1 MTRFLKLP
9 FQLFWK
15 LLKALQTLL
24 FGLIALGLF
33 LALIAAPFSDNASQ
47 MPEDGALV
55 LNPSGVLVEEK
66 TAVDPL
72 NFLADDG
79 WPSEVLL
86 QDLVVAL
93 EQARDDPRITTL
105 VLNLDNFGGG
115 LMPHLEI
122 VADGIRD
129 FRASGKKVIAASNG
143 YSQSSLL
150 LAAEADEILMNP
162 EYAVLPEGFSAYRTY
177 FSSLLQRL
185 NVTVNLF
192 KVGQYKSA
200 AEPYFQDRMS
210 DEDKQARLAYLNAW
224 WDTYTVRFETA
235 RGLPAES
242 LNDTID
248 NIQAVLESASG
259 NLGQVAL
266 NSGWVDQLMSD
277 RERAEY
283 LVGLIGA
290 DEEDEQRYRGI
301 GFEDYLALNPTEAEA
316 AEHKIAVI
324 TAVGSIVDGYAD
336 AGSIGSLT
344 LLERIQQARDDDA
357 VKAIVLRVDSG
368 GGSKSAS
375 EIIRQEL
382 AHAQAA
388 GIPVVASMG
397 SVAASGGYWISATAD
412 RIFAHQNTITGSIG
426 IFALIPTFEKV
437 LNEYGVFGD
446 GVATT
451 PLAGAASIDRGIQPI
466 YAGLIQQ
473 VIQSGYDQFLAVVAE
488 GRNMTPEAVNEIAQG
503 RVWTGTKALELGLVD
518 EIGGLDEAIQAAAEL
533 AGITDYAIWRV
544 EPEASRRQQILEAL
558 TAEIRTLAPAVKRDP
573 ITQHWRAMQ
582 SEVRTLTRFNDP
594 QKAYV
599 ICETCPGPLA
609 R

>member
-24 FGLIALGLF
+24 FGLIALTLF
-33 LALIAAPFSDNASQ
+33 IALLAAPFSDDASQ

-66 TAVDPL
+66 TAVGPL
-72 NFLADDG
+72 NFLADDSG
-79 WPSEVLL
+79 PSEVLV
-86 QDLVVAL
+86 QDLVAAL
-93 EQARDDPRITTL
+93 EQASIDPRITTL
-105 VLNLDNFGGG
+105 VLNFDDFGGG

-122 VADGIRD
+122 VGDAIRD
-129 FRASGKKVIAASNG
+129 FRTSGKKVIAASNG

-162 EYAVLPEGFSAYRTY
+162 EYAALPEGFSAYRTY

-224 WDTYTVRFETA
+224 WNTYTDRFETA

-248 NIQAVLESASG
+248 NIHAVLETASG
-259 NLGQVAL
+259 NLGQLAL

-277 RERAEY
+277 QERAEY
-283 LVGLIGA
+283 LVGVIGA

-301 GFEDYLALNPTEAEA
+301 GFEDYLALNPVEPKTSEN
-316 AEHKIAVI
+316 KIAVI
-324 TAVGSIVDGYAD
+324 TAVGGSVDGYAG
-336 AGSIGSLT
+336 AGSIGSLS

-375 EIIRQEL
+375 EVIRQEL

-426 IFALIPTFEKV
+426 IFAIIPTFEKT

-451 PLAGAASIDRGIQPI
+451 PLAGASSMDRGIQPI

-488 GRNMTPEAVNEIAQG
+488 GRQMTTENGDEIAQG
-503 RVWTGTKALELGLVD
+503 RVWTGAKALELGLVD

-533 AGITDYAIWRV
+533 AAITDYEIWRV
-544 EPEASRRQQILEAL
+544 EPEASRQQQILKAL
-558 TAEIRTLAPAVKRDP
+558 TAEIRTLAPTVQRDP
-573 ITQHWRAMQ
+573 ITQYWRALQ
-582 SEVRTLTRFNDP
+582 ADVKSLARFNDP

-599 ICETCPGPLA
+599 ICETCPSPLA

>member
-79 WPSEVLL
+79 GPSEVLL

-224 WDTYTVRFETA
+224 WDTYTDRFETA

-533 AGITDYAIWRV
+533 ADITDYAIWRV

>member
-33 LALIAAPFSDNASQ
+33 LALIAAPFFDNASQ
-47 MPEDGALV
+47 MPDDGALV

-79 WPSEVLL
+79 GPSEVLL

-162 EYAVLPEGFSAYRTY
+162 EYAALPEGFSAYRTY
-177 FSSLLQRL
+177 FSSLLQRFD
-185 NVTVNLF
+185 VTVNVF
-192 KVGQYKSA
+192 KVGRYKSA
-200 AEPYFQDRMS
+200 VEPYFRDSMS

-224 WDTYTVRFETA
+224 WDTYTQRFETA
-235 RGLPAES
+235 RGLPAGS
-242 LNDTID
+242 LNQDIGNLQD
-248 NIQAVLESASG
+248 RLDAASG
-259 NLGQVAL
+259 NLGQLAL
-266 NSGWVDQLMSD
+266 DVGLVDRLMSN
-277 RERAEY
+277 RERSEY
-283 LVGLIGA
+283 LVSVIGA

-316 AEHKIAVI
+316 SEHKIAVI

-336 AGSIGSLT
+336 AGSIGSQT

-388 GIPVVASMG
+388 GIPVIASMG

-426 IFALIPTFEKV
+426 IFGVIPTFEKI
-437 LNEYGVFGD
+437 LNKYGVFSD

-466 YAGLIQQ
+466 YADLIQRI
-473 VIQSGYDQFLAVVAE
+473 IQSGYDQFLAVVAE

-503 RVWTGTKALELGLVD
+503 RVWTGTKALEIGLVD
-518 EIGGLDEAIQAAAEL
+518 EIGGLDEAVQAAAEL

-544 EPEASRRQQILEAL
+544 EPEASRRQQIIEAL
-558 TAEIRTLAPAVKRDP
+558 TAEIRTLAPAVNRDP
-573 ITQHWRAMQ
+573 ITQYWRAMQ
-582 SEVRTLTRFNDP
+582 SEVSTLARFNDP

-599 ICETCPGPLA
+599 ICETCPSPLA

>member
-9 FQLFWK
+9 FQLFWG

-33 LALIAAPFSDNASQ
+33 LVLVAAPFSDDGSQ

-79 WPSEVLL
+79 GPSEVLV

-93 EQARDDPRITTL
+93 ELARDDPRITTL

-129 FRASGKKVIAASNG
+129 FRAAGKKVIAASNG

-162 EYAVLPEGFSAYRTY
+162 EYAALPEGFSAYRTY
-177 FSSLLQRL
+177 FSSLLNRL

-224 WDTYTVRFETA
+224 WDTYTDRFETA

-259 NLGQVAL
+259 NLGQLAL

-316 AEHKIAVI
+316 SEHKIAVI

-426 IFALIPTFEKV
+426 IFALIPTFENV

-518 EIGGLDEAIQAAAEL
+518 EIGGLDEAIQATAEL
-533 AGITDYAIWRV
+533 ADITDYAIWRV
-544 EPEASRRQQILEAL
+544 EPEASRCQQIIEAL
-558 TAEIRTLAPAVKRDP
+558 TAEIRTRAPAVNRDP
-573 ITQHWRAMQ
+573 ITQYWRAMQ
-582 SEVRTLTRFNDP
+582 SEVRTLARFNDP

>member
-72 NFLADDG
+72 NFLADDVG
-79 WPSEVLL
+79 PSEVLL

-122 VADGIRD
+122 VADGIQD

-162 EYAVLPEGFSAYRTY
+162 EYAAFPEGFSAYRTY
-177 FSSLLQRL
+177 FSSLLQRF

-210 DEDKQARLAYLNAW
+210 DEDKRARLAYLNAW
-224 WDTYTVRFETA
+224 WDTYTDRFETA

-248 NIQAVLESASG
+248 NIQTVLESASG
-259 NLGQVAL
+259 NLGQLAL

-283 LVGLIGA
+283 LVGVIGA

-301 GFEDYLALNPTEAEA
+301 GFEDYLALNPPEAET

-344 LLERIQQARDDDA
+344 LLERIEQARDDDA

-375 EIIRQEL
+375 EIIRQAL
-382 AHAQAA
+382 AHAQAD
-388 GIPVVASMG
+388 GTPVVASMG

-426 IFALIPTFEKV
+426 IFALIPTLENTM
-437 LNEYGVFGD
+437 NEYGIFGD

-451 PLAGAASIDRGIQPI
+451 PIAGGVSIDRGIQPI
-466 YAGLIQQ
+466 YASLIQQ
-473 VIQSGYDQFLAVVAE
+473 VIQSGYDQFLAVVAK
-488 GRNMTPEAVNEIAQG
+488 GRNMTPEAVDEIAQG

-518 EIGGLDEAIQAAAEL
+518 QIGGLDEAIQAAAEL
-533 AGITDYAIWRV
+533 ADITDYAIWRV

-558 TAEIRTLAPAVKRDP
+558 TAEIRTLGPAVERDP

-599 ICETCPGPLA
+599 ICETCPSPLA

>member
-79 WPSEVLL
+79 GPSEVLL

-316 AEHKIAVI
+316 SEHKIAVI

-533 AGITDYAIWRV
+533 ADITDYAIWRV

-558 TAEIRTLAPAVKRDP
+558 TAEIRTLAPAVNRDP
-573 ITQHWRAMQ
+573 ITQYWRAMQ
-582 SEVRTLTRFNDP
+582 SEVRTLARFNDP

>member
-1 MTRFLKLP
+1 M
-9 FQLFWK
+9 
-15 LLKALQTLL
+15 
-24 FGLIALGLF
+24 
-33 LALIAAPFSDNASQ
+33 
-47 MPEDGALV
+47 
-55 LNPSGVLVEEK
+55 
-66 TAVDPL
+66 
-72 NFLADDG
+72 
-79 WPSEVLL
+79 
-86 QDLVVAL
+86 
-93 EQARDDPRITTL
+93 
-105 VLNLDNFGGG
+105 
-115 LMPHLEI
+115 
-122 VADGIRD
+122 
-129 FRASGKKVIAASNG
+129 
-143 YSQSSLL
+143 
-150 LAAEADEILMNP
+150 
-162 EYAVLPEGFSAYRTY
+162 
-177 FSSLLQRL
+177 
-185 NVTVNLF
+185 
-192 KVGQYKSA
+192 
-200 AEPYFQDRMS
+200 
-210 DEDKQARLAYLNAW
+210 
-224 WDTYTVRFETA
+224 
-235 RGLPAES
+235 
-242 LNDTID
+242 
-248 NIQAVLESASG
+248 
-259 NLGQVAL
+259 
-266 NSGWVDQLMSD
+266 
-277 RERAEY
+277 
-283 LVGLIGA
+283 
-290 DEEDEQRYRGI
+290 
-301 GFEDYLALNPTEAEA
+301 
-316 AEHKIAVI
+316 
-324 TAVGSIVDGYAD
+324 
-336 AGSIGSLT
+336 
-344 LLERIQQARDDDA
+344 
-357 VKAIVLRVDSG
+357 RVDSG

-558 TAEIRTLAPAVKRDP
+558 TAEIRTLAPAVNRDP
-573 ITQHWRAMQ
+573 ITQYWRAMQ
-582 SEVRTLTRFNDP
+582 SEVSTLARFNDP

-599 ICETCPGPLA
+599 ICETCPSPLA

>member
-1 MTRFLKLP
+1 MNRFLKLP

-79 WPSEVLL
+79 GPSEVLL

-316 AEHKIAVI
+316 SEHKIAVI

-533 AGITDYAIWRV
+533 ADITDYAIWRV

-558 TAEIRTLAPAVKRDP
+558 TAEIRTLAPAVKSDP

>member
-9 FQLFWK
+9 FQLFWN

-24 FGLIALGLF
+24 FGLIALSLF
-33 LALIAAPFSDNASQ
+33 TVLLLAPFSDDSSQ
-47 MPEDGALV
+47 MPEEGALV
-55 LNPSGVLVEEK
+55 VNPSGILVEEK

-72 NFLADDG
+72 NFLAADNG
-79 WPSEVLL
+79 PSEVLV
-86 QDLVVAL
+86 QDLVAAL
-93 EQARDDPRITTL
+93 EHARDDSRITTL
-105 VLNLDNFGGG
+105 VLNLDDFGGG

-122 VADGIRD
+122 VADAIRD

-162 EYAVLPEGFSAYRTY
+162 EYGTLPEGFSAYRTY

-210 DEDKQARLAYLNAW
+210 DEDKKARLAYLNAW
-224 WDTYTVRFETA
+224 WNTYTDRFETA
-235 RGLPAES
+235 RGLPAGS

-248 NIQAVLESASG
+248 NIHVVLESASC
-259 NLGQVAL
+259 NLGQLAFD
-266 NSGWVDQLMSD
+266 SGWVDQLMSD
-277 RERAEY
+277 RERNEY
-283 LVGLIGA
+283 LVSVIGA
-290 DEEDEQRYRGI
+290 DEENEARYRGI
-301 GFEDYLALNPTEAEA
+301 GFEDYLALNPIEAKT
-316 AEHKIAVI
+316 AEHKIAII
-324 TAVGSIVDGYAD
+324 TAVGGIVDGYAE
-336 AGSIGSLT
+336 AGSIGSLS
-344 LLERIQQARDDDA
+344 LLERIRQAREDDA

-375 EIIRQEL
+375 EVIRQEL

-388 GIPVVASMG
+388 GLPVVASMG

-426 IFALIPTFEKV
+426 IFAIIPTFENT

-451 PLAGAASIDRGIQPI
+451 PLAGAASMDRGIQPI

-503 RVWTGTKALELGLVD
+503 RVWTGTKALEIGLVD
-518 EIGGLDEAIQAAAEL
+518 EIGGLGAAVQAAAEL
-533 AGITDYAIWRV
+533 AAITDYEIWRV
-544 EPEASRRQQILEAL
+544 EPEASRQQQILKAL
-558 TAEIRTLAPAVKRDP
+558 TAEIRALAPPTQRDP
-573 ITQHWRAMQ
+573 IAKYWHAMQ
-582 SEVRTLTRFNDP
+582 SEVKRLASFNDP

-599 ICETCPGPLA
+599 ICETCPSPLA

>member
-33 LALIAAPFSDNASQ
+33 LALVAAPFSDDGSQ

-79 WPSEVLL
+79 GPSEVLL

-316 AEHKIAVI
+316 SEHKIAVI

-533 AGITDYAIWRV
+533 ADITDYAIWRV

-582 SEVRTLTRFNDP
+582 SEVRTLARFNDP

>member
-1 MTRFLKLP
+1 M
-9 FQLFWK
+9 
-15 LLKALQTLL
+15 
-24 FGLIALGLF
+24 
-33 LALIAAPFSDNASQ
+33 
-47 MPEDGALV
+47 
-55 LNPSGVLVEEK
+55 
-66 TAVDPL
+66 
-72 NFLADDG
+72 
-79 WPSEVLL
+79 
-86 QDLVVAL
+86 
-93 EQARDDPRITTL
+93 
-105 VLNLDNFGGG
+105 
-115 LMPHLEI
+115 
-122 VADGIRD
+122 
-129 FRASGKKVIAASNG
+129 
-143 YSQSSLL
+143 
-150 LAAEADEILMNP
+150 
-162 EYAVLPEGFSAYRTY
+162 
-177 FSSLLQRL
+177 
-185 NVTVNLF
+185 
-192 KVGQYKSA
+192 
-200 AEPYFQDRMS
+200 
-210 DEDKQARLAYLNAW
+210 
-224 WDTYTVRFETA
+224 
-235 RGLPAES
+235 
-242 LNDTID
+242 
-248 NIQAVLESASG
+248 
-259 NLGQVAL
+259 
-266 NSGWVDQLMSD
+266 NSGWVDQLMSN

-283 LVGLIGA
+283 LVGVIGA

-324 TAVGSIVDGYAD
+324 TAVGGIVDGYAD

-558 TAEIRTLAPAVKRDP
+558 TAEIRTLAPAVNRDP
-573 ITQHWRAMQ
+573 ITQYWRAMQ
-582 SEVRTLTRFNDP
+582 SEVSTLARFNDP

-599 ICETCPGPLA
+599 ICETCPSPLA

>member
-24 FGLIALGLF
+24 FGLIALTLF
-33 LALIAAPFSDNASQ
+33 IALLAAPFSDDMSQ

-66 TAVDPL
+66 TAVGPL
-72 NFLADDG
+72 NFLADDSG
-79 WPSEVLL
+79 PSEVLV
-86 QDLVVAL
+86 QDLVAAL
-93 EQARDDPRITTL
+93 EQASIDPRITTL
-105 VLNLDNFGGG
+105 VLNFDDFGGG

-122 VADGIRD
+122 VGDAIRD
-129 FRASGKKVIAASNG
+129 FRTSGKKVIAASNG

-162 EYAVLPEGFSAYRTY
+162 EYAALPEGFSAYRTY

-224 WDTYTVRFETA
+224 WNTYTDRFETA

-248 NIQAVLESASG
+248 NIHAVLETASG
-259 NLGQVAL
+259 NLGQLAL

-277 RERAEY
+277 QERAEY
-283 LVGLIGA
+283 LVGVIGA
-290 DEEDEQRYRGI
+290 DGEDEQRYRGI
-301 GFEDYLALNPTEAEA
+301 GFEDYLALNPVEPKTSEN
-316 AEHKIAVI
+316 KIAVI
-324 TAVGSIVDGYAD
+324 TAVGGIVDGYAG
-336 AGSIGSLT
+336 AGSIGSLS
-344 LLERIQQARDDDA
+344 LLQRIQQARDDDA

-375 EIIRQEL
+375 EVIRQEL

-426 IFALIPTFEKV
+426 IFAIIPTFEKT

-451 PLAGAASIDRGIQPI
+451 PLAGAASMDRGIQPI

-473 VIQSGYDQFLAVVAE
+473 VIQSGYDQFLAVVAD
-488 GRNMTPEAVNEIAQG
+488 GRQMTTENVDEIAQG
-503 RVWTGTKALELGLVD
+503 RVWTGAKALELGLVD

-533 AGITDYAIWRV
+533 AAITDYEIWRV
-544 EPEASRRQQILEAL
+544 EPEASRQQQILKAL
-558 TAEIRTLAPAVKRDP
+558 TAEIRTLAPTVQRDP
-573 ITQHWRAMQ
+573 ITQYWRALQ
-582 SEVRTLTRFNDP
+582 ADVKSLARFNDP

-599 ICETCPGPLA
+599 ICETCPSPLA

>member
-9 FQLFWK
+9 FQLFWG

-47 MPEDGALV
+47 MPDDGALV

-79 WPSEVLL
+79 GPSEVLV

-93 EQARDDPRITTL
+93 ELARDDPRITTL

-129 FRASGKKVIAASNG
+129 FRAAGKKVIAASNG

-162 EYAVLPEGFSAYRTY
+162 EYAALPEGFSAYRTY
-177 FSSLLQRL
+177 FSSLLNRL

-224 WDTYTVRFETA
+224 WDTYTDRFETA

-316 AEHKIAVI
+316 SEHKIAVI

-518 EIGGLDEAIQAAAEL
+518 EIGGLDEAIQATAEL
-533 AGITDYAIWRV
+533 ADITDYAIWRV
-544 EPEASRRQQILEAL
+544 EPEASR
-558 TAEIRTLAPAVKRDP
+558 
-573 ITQHWRAMQ
+573 
-582 SEVRTLTRFNDP
+582 
-594 QKAYV
+594 
-599 ICETCPGPLA
+599 
-609 R
+609 

>member
-79 WPSEVLL
+79 GPSEVLL

-283 LVGLIGA
+283 LVDLIGA

-301 GFEDYLALNPTEAEA
+301 SFEDYLALNPTEAEA
-316 AEHKIAVI
+316 SEHKIAVI

-533 AGITDYAIWRV
+533 ADITDYAIWRV

-573 ITQHWRAMQ
+573 ITQYWRAMQ
-582 SEVRTLTRFNDP
+582 SEVRTLARFNDP

>member
-1 MTRFLKLP
+1 MIRFLKLP
-9 FQLFWK
+9 FQLFWE

-24 FGLIALGLF
+24 FGLIALSLF
-33 LALIAAPFSDNASQ
+33 LALLAAPFSDDGSQ

-72 NFLADDG
+72 NFFADDSD
-79 WPSEVLL
+79 PSEVLV
-86 QDLVVAL
+86 QDLVAAVEL
-93 EQARDDPRITTL
+93 ARDDPRITTL
-105 VLNLDNFGGG
+105 VLDFDSFGGG

-129 FRASGKKVIAASNG
+129 FRASGKKVIATGNG

-162 EYAVLPEGFSAYRTY
+162 EYSALPEGFSTYRTY
-177 FSSLLQRL
+177 FNSLLQRL

-210 DEDKQARLAYLNAW
+210 DEDKRARLAYLNAW
-224 WDTYTVRFETA
+224 WNTYTYRFETA

-248 NIQAVLESASG
+248 DIQKVLESASG
-259 NLGQVAL
+259 NLGQLAL
-266 NSGWVDQLMSD
+266 NSGWIDRLMSD

-283 LVGLIGA
+283 LVGVIGPS
-290 DEEDEQRYRGI
+290 EEDEQRYRGI
-301 GFEDYLALNPTEAEA
+301 GFEDYLALNPIEEKK

-344 LLERIQQARDDDA
+344 LLERIQKARDDET

-382 AHAQAA
+382 SHAQA
-388 GIPVVASMG
+388 GGTPVVASMG

-426 IFALIPTFEKV
+426 IFAIIPTLENT
-437 LNEYGVFGD
+437 LNEYGIFGD

-451 PLAGAASIDRGIQPI
+451 PLAGAVSIDRGIQPI
-466 YAGLIQQ
+466 YADLIQQ

-488 GRNMTPEAVNEIAQG
+488 GRNMTPDAVNEIAQG

-533 AGITDYAIWRV
+533 AAITDYEVWRV
-544 EPEASRRQQILEAL
+544 KPEASRRQQILEAL
-558 TAEIRTLAPAVKRDP
+558 TAEIKTLTPAVQSDP
-573 ITQHWRAMQ
+573 ITKHWQAMQ
-582 SEVRTLTRFNDP
+582 SEVRTLARFNDP

-599 ICETCPGPLA
+599 ICETCPSPLA

>member
-24 FGLIALGLF
+24 FGLIALSLF
-33 LALIAAPFSDNASQ
+33 IALLAAPFSDNARQ

-66 TAVDPL
+66 TAVGPF
-72 NFLADDG
+72 NFLTDDSG
-79 WPSEVLL
+79 PNEVLVR
-86 QDLVVAL
+86 DLVAVL
-93 EQARDDPRITTL
+93 EQASDDPRITTL
-105 VLNLDNFGGG
+105 VLNLDNFAGG

-122 VADGIRD
+122 VADAIRD

-150 LAAEADEILMNP
+150 LAAEADEILMNS
-162 EYAVLPEGFSAYRTY
+162 EYAALPEGFSAYRTY

-210 DEDKQARLAYLNAW
+210 DEDKLARLAYLNAW
-224 WDTYTVRFETA
+224 WKSYTDRFETA

-242 LNDTID
+242 VNDTID
-248 NIQAVLESASG
+248 NMHASLETASG
-259 NLGQVAL
+259 NLGQLAL
-266 NSGWVDQLMSD
+266 NSGWVDQLLSD

-283 LVGLIGA
+283 LVGVIGA
-290 DEEDEQRYRGI
+290 DEEDAQRFRGI
-301 GFEDYLALNPTEAEA
+301 GFEDYLALNPIETKT

-324 TAVGSIVDGYAD
+324 TAVGGIVDGYAD
-336 AGSIGSLT
+336 AGSIGSLS

-375 EIIRQEL
+375 EVIRQEL

-397 SVAASGGYWISATAD
+397 SVAASGGYWVSATAD

-426 IFALIPTFEKV
+426 IFAIIPTFEKT

-451 PLAGAASIDRGIQPI
+451 PLAGAASMDRGIQPI

-488 GRNMTPEAVNEIAQG
+488 GRQMTTEDVDEIAQG
-503 RVWTGTKALELGLVD
+503 RVWTGSKALALGLVD
-518 EIGGLDEAIQAAAEL
+518 EIGGLDAAIQAAAEL
-533 AGITDYAIWRV
+533 AGITDYEIWRV
-544 EPEASRRQQILEAL
+544 EPEVSRQQQILKAL
-558 TAEIRTLAPAVKRDP
+558 TTEIRTLASPAQRDP
-573 ITQHWRAMQ
+573 ITTYWRAMQ
-582 SEVRTLTRFNDP
+582 SEVKSLARFNDP

-599 ICETCPGPLA
+599 ICEICPSPLA
-609 R
+609 P

>member
-33 LALIAAPFSDNASQ
+33 LALIAAPFFDNASQ

-79 WPSEVLL
+79 GPSEVLL

-224 WDTYTVRFETA
+224 WDTYTDRFETA

-283 LVGLIGA
+283 LVGVIGA

-316 AEHKIAVI
+316 SEHKIAVI

-388 GIPVVASMG
+388 GVPVVASMG

-473 VIQSGYDQFLAVVAE
+473 VIQSGYDQFLAVVAA

>member
-79 WPSEVLL
+79 GPSEVLL

-316 AEHKIAVI
+316 SEHKIAVI

-533 AGITDYAIWRV
+533 ADITDYAIWRV

>member
-1 MTRFLKLP
+1 MTRFLKMP

-24 FGLIALGLF
+24 FGLIALTLF
-33 LALIAAPFSDNASQ
+33 IALLAAPFSDDASQ

-66 TAVDPL
+66 TAVGPL
-72 NFLADDG
+72 NFLADDSG
-79 WPSEVLL
+79 PSEVLV
-86 QDLVVAL
+86 QDLVAAL
-93 EQARDDPRITTL
+93 EQASIDPRITTL
-105 VLNLDNFGGG
+105 VLNFDDFGGG

-122 VADGIRD
+122 VGDAIRD
-129 FRASGKKVIAASNG
+129 FRTSGKKVIAASNG

-162 EYAVLPEGFSAYRTY
+162 EYAALPEGFSAYRTY

-224 WDTYTVRFETA
+224 WNTYTDRFETA

-248 NIQAVLESASG
+248 NIHAVLETASG
-259 NLGQVAL
+259 NLGQLAL

-277 RERAEY
+277 QERAEY
-283 LVGLIGA
+283 LVGVIGA
-290 DEEDEQRYRGI
+290 DEEDEKRYRGI
-301 GFEDYLALNPTEAEA
+301 SFEDYLVLNPIEAETA
-316 AEHKIAVI
+316 DDKIAVI
-324 TAVGSIVDGYAD
+324 TAVGGIVDGYAG
-336 AGSIGSLT
+336 AGSIGSLS
-344 LLERIQQARDDDA
+344 LLQRIQQARDDDA

-375 EIIRQEL
+375 EVIRQEL

-426 IFALIPTFEKV
+426 IFAIIPTFEKT

-451 PLAGAASIDRGIQPI
+451 PLAGAASMDRGIQPI

-473 VIQSGYDQFLAVVAE
+473 VIQSGSDQFLAVVAD
-488 GRNMTPEAVNEIAQG
+488 GRQMTTENVDEIAQG
-503 RVWTGTKALELGLVD
+503 RVWTGAKALELGLVD

-533 AGITDYAIWRV
+533 AAITDYEIWRV
-544 EPEASRRQQILEAL
+544 EPEASRQQQILKAL
-558 TAEIRTLAPAVKRDP
+558 TAEIRTLAPTVQRDP
-573 ITQHWRAMQ
+573 ITQYWRALQ
-582 SEVRTLTRFNDP
+582 ADVKSLARFNDP

-599 ICETCPGPLA
+599 ICETCPSPLA

>member
-79 WPSEVLL
+79 GPSEVLL

-316 AEHKIAVI
+316 SEHKIAVI

-533 AGITDYAIWRV
+533 ADITDYAIWRV

-558 TAEIRTLAPAVKRDP
+558 TAEIRTLAPAVKSDP

>member
-79 WPSEVLL
+79 GPSEVLL

-105 VLNLDNFGGG
+105 MLNLDNFGGG

-224 WDTYTVRFETA
+224 WDTYTDRFETA

-283 LVGLIGA
+283 LVDVIGA

-316 AEHKIAVI
+316 SEHKIAVI

-533 AGITDYAIWRV
+533 ADITDYAIWRV

>member
-79 WPSEVLL
+79 GPSEVLL

-283 LVGLIGA
+283 LVDVIGA

-301 GFEDYLALNPTEAEA
+301 GFEDYLVLNPIEAEA
-316 AEHKIAVI
+316 AEQKVAVI
-324 TAVGSIVDGYAD
+324 AAVGGIVDGYAD

-533 AGITDYAIWRV
+533 ADITDYAIWRV

-558 TAEIRTLAPAVKRDP
+558 TAEIRTLAPAVNRDP
-573 ITQHWRAMQ
+573 ITQYWRAMQ

>member
-33 LALIAAPFSDNASQ
+33 LALIAAPFFDNASQ

-79 WPSEVLL
+79 GPSEVLL

-316 AEHKIAVI
+316 SEHKIAVI

-558 TAEIRTLAPAVKRDP
+558 TAEIRTLAPAVKSDP
-573 ITQHWRAMQ
+573 ITQYWRAMQ
-582 SEVRTLTRFNDP
+582 SEVRTLARFNDP

-599 ICETCPGPLA
+599 ICATCPSPLA

>member
-1 MTRFLKLP
+1 
-9 FQLFWK
+9 
-15 LLKALQTLL
+15 
-24 FGLIALGLF
+24 
-33 LALIAAPFSDNASQ
+33 
-47 MPEDGALV
+47 
-55 LNPSGVLVEEK
+55 
-66 TAVDPL
+66 
-72 NFLADDG
+72 
-79 WPSEVLL
+79 
-86 QDLVVAL
+86 
-93 EQARDDPRITTL
+93 
-105 VLNLDNFGGG
+105 
-115 LMPHLEI
+115 
-122 VADGIRD
+122 
-129 FRASGKKVIAASNG
+129 
-143 YSQSSLL
+143 
-150 LAAEADEILMNP
+150 
-162 EYAVLPEGFSAYRTY
+162 
-177 FSSLLQRL
+177 
-185 NVTVNLF
+185 
-192 KVGQYKSA
+192 
-200 AEPYFQDRMS
+200 
-210 DEDKQARLAYLNAW
+210 
-224 WDTYTVRFETA
+224 
-235 RGLPAES
+235 
-242 LNDTID
+242 
-248 NIQAVLESASG
+248 
-259 NLGQVAL
+259 
-266 NSGWVDQLMSD
+266 MSD

-301 GFEDYLALNPTEAEA
+301 GFEDYLALNPTKAEA
-316 AEHKIAVI
+316 SEQKIAVI

-533 AGITDYAIWRV
+533 ADITDYAIWRV

>member
-79 WPSEVLL
+79 GPSEVLL

-503 RVWTGTKALELGLVD
+503 RVWTGTKALEIGLVD
-518 EIGGLDEAIQAAAEL
+518 EIGGLDEAVQAAAEL

-544 EPEASRRQQILEAL
+544 EPEASRRQQIIEAL

-573 ITQHWRAMQ
+573 ITQYWRAMQ
-582 SEVRTLTRFNDP
+582 SEVSTLARFNDP

-599 ICETCPGPLA
+599 ICETCPSPLA

>member
-79 WPSEVLL
+79 GPSEVLL

-301 GFEDYLALNPTEAEA
+301 GFEDYLALNPTETEA
-316 AEHKIAVI
+316 SEHKIAVI

-473 VIQSGYDQFLAVVAE
+473 VIQSGYDQFLAVAE

-533 AGITDYAIWRV
+533 ADITDYAIWRV

>member
-33 LALIAAPFSDNASQ
+33 LALIAAPFFDNASQ
-47 MPEDGALV
+47 MPDDGALV

-79 WPSEVLL
+79 GPSEVLL

-105 VLNLDNFGGG
+105 VLNLDDFGGG

-162 EYAVLPEGFSAYRTY
+162 EYAALPEGFSAYRTY
-177 FSSLLQRL
+177 FSSLLQRFD
-185 NVTVNLF
+185 VTVNVF
-192 KVGQYKSA
+192 KVGRYKSA
-200 AEPYFQDRMS
+200 VEPYFRDSMS

-224 WDTYTVRFETA
+224 WDTYTQRFETA
-235 RGLPAES
+235 RGLPAGS
-242 LNDTID
+242 LNQDIGNLQD
-248 NIQAVLESASG
+248 RLDAASG
-259 NLGQVAL
+259 NLGQLAL
-266 NSGWVDQLMSD
+266 DVGLVDRLMSN
-277 RERAEY
+277 RERSEY
-283 LVGLIGA
+283 LVSVIGA

-316 AEHKIAVI
+316 SEHKIAVI

-336 AGSIGSLT
+336 AGSIGSQT

-388 GIPVVASMG
+388 GIPVIASMG

-426 IFALIPTFEKV
+426 IFGVIPTFEKI
-437 LNEYGVFGD
+437 LNKYGVFSD

-466 YAGLIQQ
+466 YADLIQRI
-473 VIQSGYDQFLAVVAE
+473 IQSGYDQFLAVVAE

-503 RVWTGTKALELGLVD
+503 RVWTGTKALEIGLVD
-518 EIGGLDEAIQAAAEL
+518 EIGGLDEAVQAAAEL

-544 EPEASRRQQILEAL
+544 EPEASRRQQIIESL
-558 TAEIRTLAPAVKRDP
+558 TAEIRTLAPAVNRDP
-573 ITQHWRAMQ
+573 ITQYWRAMQ
-582 SEVRTLTRFNDP
+582 SEVSTLARFNDP

-599 ICETCPGPLA
+599 ICETCPSPLA

>member
-79 WPSEVLL
+79 GPSEVLL

-224 WDTYTVRFETA
+224 WDTYTDRFETA

-316 AEHKIAVI
+316 SEHKIAVI

-533 AGITDYAIWRV
+533 ADITDYAIWRV

-558 TAEIRTLAPAVKRDP
+558 TAEIRTLPPAVKRDP

>member
-79 WPSEVLL
+79 GPSEVLL

-283 LVGLIGA
+283 LVGVIGA

-324 TAVGSIVDGYAD
+324 TAVGGIVDGYAD
-336 AGSIGSLT
+336 AGSIGSQT

-388 GIPVVASMG
+388 GIPVIASMG

-533 AGITDYAIWRV
+533 ADITDYAIWRV

>member
-79 WPSEVLL
+79 GPSEVLL

-224 WDTYTVRFETA
+224 WDTYTDRFETA

-316 AEHKIAVI
+316 SEHKIAVI

>member
-79 WPSEVLL
+79 GPSEVLL

-224 WDTYTVRFETA
+224 WDTYTDRFETA

-324 TAVGSIVDGYAD
+324 TAVGGIVDGYAD

-533 AGITDYAIWRV
+533 ADITDYAIWRV

-573 ITQHWRAMQ
+573 ITQYWRAMQ
-582 SEVRTLTRFNDP
+582 SEVRTLARFNDP

>member
-79 WPSEVLL
+79 GPSEVLL

-224 WDTYTVRFETA
+224 WDTYTDRFETA

-316 AEHKIAVI
+316 SEHKIAVI

-397 SVAASGGYWISATAD
+397 SIAASGGYWISATAD

-533 AGITDYAIWRV
+533 ADITDYAIWRV

>member
-79 WPSEVLL
+79 GPSEVLL

-224 WDTYTVRFETA
+224 WDTYTDRFETA

-283 LVGLIGA
+283 LVDVIGA

-316 AEHKIAVI
+316 SEHKIAVI

-533 AGITDYAIWRV
+533 ADITDYAIWRV

-573 ITQHWRAMQ
+573 ITQYWRAMQ
-582 SEVRTLTRFNDP
+582 SEVRTLARFNDP

>member
-79 WPSEVLL
+79 GPSEVLL

-162 EYAVLPEGFSAYRTY
+162 EYAALPEGFSAYRTY
-177 FSSLLQRL
+177 FSSLLNRL

-283 LVGLIGA
+283 LVGVIGA

-316 AEHKIAVI
+316 SEHKIAVI

-533 AGITDYAIWRV
+533 ADITDYAIWRV